1 MHRAGGMTVIAQHSS
16 HVQGVGVGFKAE
28 HFTDILESRP
38 DVGFFEVHAEN
49 YMGDGGPPHA
59 RLRRLREDYAL
70 SVHGVGL
77 SIGGADALDVDH
89 LKRLHTVVQCY
100 QPALVSEHLAWSSH
114 QDRYYNDLLALP
126 YTTETLTNVTAH
138 IDQVQSTLGRTILLE
153 NPSSYVHFDASTW
166 HEADF
171 IAEVVAR
178 SGCGLLLDV
187 NNVYVTAVNHGL
199 DAKDYIDRLPLH
211 RVGEIHVAGH
221 AEAADGDG
229 VPFLID
235 AHDRAV
241 VDQVLALYRSILPK
255 IGVQPL
261 LLEWDNDVP
270 VWSALLAEAH
280 RIDTIR
286 AGTKVSQA
294 RHVA

>member
-1 MHRAGGMTVIAQHSS
+1 MISPSSPRAK
-16 HVQGVGVGFKAE
+16 GVGVGFKAE
-28 HFTDILESRP
+28 HFADILENRP

-59 RLRRLREDYAL
+59 RLSRLREDYDL

-77 SIGGADALDVDH
+77 SIGGAHALDHDH
-89 LKRLHTVVQCY
+89 LHRLKAVVDRY

-126 YTTETLTNVTAH
+126 YTTETLASVSAH
-138 IDQVQSTLGRTILLE
+138 VDQVQSTLGRRILLE
-153 NPSSYVHFDASTW
+153 NPSTYVCFESSTW

-171 IAEVVAR
+171 IAEVVR
-178 SGCGLLLDV
+178 RTGCGLLLDV

-199 DAKDYIDRLPLH
+199 DATDYMRRLPLE
-211 RVGEIHVAGH
+211 RAEEIHLAGH
-221 AEAADGDG
+221 AEATDEDGTR
-229 VPFLID
+229 FLID

-241 VDQVLALYRSILPK
+241 ADPVLALYQAAMTDAGALPTL
-255 IGVQPL
+255 I
-261 LLEWDNDVP
+261 EWDNDVP
-270 VWSALLAEAH
+270 AWVTLMAEAQRVKAI
-280 RIDTIR
+280 RIGVKTP
-286 AGTKVSQA
+286 GA

>member
-1 MHRAGGMTVIAQHSS
+1 MTAQTLS
-16 HVQGVGVGFKAE
+16 HVQGVGVGFKAA
-28 HFTDILESRP
+28 HFADILESRP
-38 DVGFFEVHAEN
+38 NVGFFEVHAEN

-59 RLRRLREDYAL
+59 RLRQLREDFDL

-77 SIGGADALDVDH
+77 SIGGADALDTEH
-89 LKRLHTVVQCY
+89 LKRLHAVVQRY

-126 YTTETLTNVTAH
+126 YTTETLTTVTAH
-138 IDQVQSTLGRTILLE
+138 IDHVQSTLGRTILLE
-153 NPSSYVHFDASTW
+153 NPSTYVRFDTSTW

-171 IAEVVAR
+171 IAEVVQR

-187 NNVYVTAVNHGL
+187 NNVYVTAMNHGL
-199 DAKDYIDRLPLH
+199 DATDYIDRLPLH
-211 RVGEIHVAGH
+211 RVGEIHLAGH
-221 AEAADGDG
+221 AEAEDGDG

-241 VDQVLALYRSILPK
+241 ADQVMTLYQMVLSR
-255 IGVQPL
+255 IGAQPT

-270 VWSALLAEAH
+270 AWGVLLAEAE
-280 RIDTIR
+280 RVGALR
-286 AGTKVSQA
+286 ANLKDAQV
-294 RHVA
+294 RHVE

>member
-1 MHRAGGMTVIAQHSS
+1 M
-16 HVQGVGVGFKAE
+16 QGVGIGFKAE

-38 DVGFFEVHAEN
+38 DVDFFEVHAEN

-89 LKRLHTVVQCY
+89 LKRLHAVAQRY

-126 YTTETLTNVTAH
+126 YTTETLANVTAH
-138 IDQVQSTLGRTILLE
+138 IDQVQTTLGRTILLE
-153 NPSSYVHFDASTW
+153 NPSTYIRFDASTW

-171 IAEVVAR
+171 IAEVVQR

-187 NNVYVTAVNHGL
+187 NNVYVTAVNHRL
-199 DAKDYIDRLPLH
+199 DAKDYMDRLPLH
-211 RVGEIHVAGH
+211 RVGEIHVAGY

-241 VDQVLALYRSILPK
+241 ADQVLELYRSILPK
-255 IGVQPL
+255 TGSQPT

-270 VWSALLAEAH
+270 AWAVLLAEAQ
-280 RIDTIR
+280 RIDAIR
-286 AGTKVSQA
+286 VGAKVSQA

>member
-1 MHRAGGMTVIAQHSS
+1 MTVTAQNSS
-16 HVQGVGVGFKAE
+16 HMQGVGVGFKAE
-28 HFTDILESRP
+28 HFADILESRP

-59 RLRRLREDYAL
+59 RLRRLREDYDL

-77 SIGGADALDVDH
+77 SIGGAVALDEDH
-89 LKRLHTVVQCY
+89 LKRLHAVVQRY

-126 YTTETLTNVTAH
+126 YTTETLANVTAH
-138 IDQVQSTLGRTILLE
+138 IDQVQSTLGQTILLE
-153 NPSSYVHFDASTW
+153 NPSTYVRFDASTW

-171 IAEVVAR
+171 IAEVVQR

-187 NNVYVTAVNHGL
+187 NNVFVTAVNHGL
-199 DAKDYIDRLPLH
+199 DANDYIDRLPLH
-211 RVGEIHVAGH
+211 RVGEIHMAGH
-221 AEAADGDG
+221 AEATDDDG

-241 VDQVLALYRSILPK
+241 ADRVLELYQSILPK
-255 IGVQPL
+255 IDAQPT

-270 VWSALLAEAH
+270 TWATLLAEAH
-280 RIDTIR
+280 RIGTIR
-286 AGTKVSQA
+286 AGAKVSQA